1 MSIFCYNY
9 SMDRLEML
17 KIAENQ
23 DCEAIWPEDLQQEVS
38 LKEKYTEFYDDI
50 KQPSKYI
57 KEDW

>member
-1 MSIFCYNY
+1 
-9 SMDRLEML
+9 MDKLKIL

-23 DCEAIWPEDLQQEVS
+23 DCEALYSEDFDEPTIN
-38 LKEKYTEFYDDI
+38 ENYENFYNDL